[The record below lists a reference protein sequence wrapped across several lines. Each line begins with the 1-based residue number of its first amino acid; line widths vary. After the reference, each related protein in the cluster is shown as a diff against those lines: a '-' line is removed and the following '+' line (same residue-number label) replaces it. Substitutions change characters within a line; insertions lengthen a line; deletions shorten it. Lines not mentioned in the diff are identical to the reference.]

1 MPAVFSFRL
10 IVIVFTTLLSLT
22 ACTPPR
28 SPDKIV
34 ISGPFE
40 PVSYDPASSGYI
52 FSRMQVIETLVD
64 VNDDGT
70 LRPGLATGW
79 QSNDDFSEWT
89 FHLREGVKFHDGSTM
104 NAEVVRKSL
113 AVAFGKPVPFDASL
127 VKDITIPD
135 AHTVVFTLSQH
146 YRPFPSLMSNYTMA
160 ILSPASFGKF
170 NRMTAL
176 IGTGPYKIT
185 DFQPPHNISTIRFD
199 DYWGRPGTIKE
210 VEYITG
216 HRSETRALMVK
227 TGQADIVYN
236 LDPAA
241 VEMLKSDDSVSVF
254 SELIPRTTLIKLNLD
269 DPILADRSVRQA
281 LSLALDRTG
290 IASGILRVPGIEAN
304 QLFGPGMGVWHM
316 DDLPPPSQS
325 LKQAKA
331 LLEQAGWQ
339 LANDGV
345 RYRNGKSLEMNM
357 ITYANRPELII
368 IATAI
373 QDQWS
378 QAGVKLNVHMENSS
392 AIPSGHTDG
401 TLQTALMARNFAN
414 IPDPLGILLAD
425 FTSEQGGEWGP
436 MNWQNP
442 SLFSRIEQIGRE
454 TSEAS
459 LPAQARDVIRT
470 INDDLPLI
478 PVVYYMQHSAVSDRL
493 QHFSF
498 DPYERSFRIADLQ
511 IRSEP

>member
-1 MPAVFSFRL
+1 MPVVTYFRL
-10 IVIVFTTLLSLT
+10 VSILLITLLSLG
-22 ACTPPR
+22 ACSGQRPA
-28 SPDKIV
+28 DKIV

-64 VNDDGT
+64 VENDGT
-70 LRPGLATGW
+70 LIPGLATSW
-79 QSNDDFSEWT
+79 ESNPEFTEWT
-89 FHLREGVKFHDGSTM
+89 FHLRDGVTFHDGSLL
-104 NAEVVRKSL
+104 NADVVRKSL
-113 AVAFGKPVPFDASL
+113 AVAFGKPVPFDAGL
-127 VKDITIPD
+127 VKDITTPD
-135 AHTVVFTLSQH
+135 AGTVVFTLSQR

-170 NRMTAL
+170 NRMKTL
-176 IGTGPYKIT
+176 VGTGPYQVT
-185 DFQPPHNISTIRFD
+185 DFQPPHNIDTVRFD
-199 DYWGRPGTIKE
+199 GYWGRAASIRE

-241 VEMLKSDDSVSVF
+241 VKMLKSDDTVSVS

-269 DPILADRSVRQA
+269 DPVLAEKPVRQA

-304 QLFGPGMGVWHM
+304 QLFGPGMGVWHIEN
-316 DDLPPPSQS
+316 LPPSSQS
-325 LKQAKA
+325 REQAEK

-339 LANDGV
+339 LASDGI
-345 RYRNGKSLEMNM
+345 RYRDGKPLELNM

-373 QDQWS
+373 QDQWA
-378 QAGVKLNVHMENSS
+378 QAGIKLNVHMENSS

-425 FTSEQGGEWGP
+425 FTSKQGGEWGP

-442 SLFSRIEQIGRE
+442 ALFSLIEQIGRE
-454 TSEAS
+454 TSDAE
-459 LPAQARDVIRT
+459 LPAQAREVIET
-470 INDDLPLI
+470 INKDLPLI

-493 QHFSF
+493 QNFSF
-498 DPYERSFRIADLQ
+498 DPYERSFRIADMQ
-511 IRSEP
+511 IRDVQ